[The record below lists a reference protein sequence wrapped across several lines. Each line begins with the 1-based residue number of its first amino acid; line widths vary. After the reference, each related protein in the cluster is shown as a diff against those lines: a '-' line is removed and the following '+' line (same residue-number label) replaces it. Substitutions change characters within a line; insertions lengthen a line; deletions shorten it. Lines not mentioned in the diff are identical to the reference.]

1 MTPSEAI
8 KILKTDPIYS
18 KDATLQGI
26 TKLFEEMRSSM
37 SALFEVASGEYHG
50 NEGNEENEIDE
61 ILSES
66 AVFVEKEYKRLV
78 DLSDDLD

>member
-1 MTPSEAI
+1 MTPLEAI
-8 KILKTDPIYS
+8 KIIKTDPIYS

-26 TKLFEEMRSSM
+26 AKLFEEMRSSM
-37 SALFEVASGEYHG
+37 RALFEVASGEYYG

-66 AVFVEKEYKRLV
+66 AVFIGKEYKRFV